1 MDTITLARELGRA
14 IQQEESYINLNNVQA
29 QADADAELQK
39 LIGEF
44 NTKRMGINEEASKKD
59 RDQQKLTTLNRE
71 MREVYS
77 KIMSNENMIAYNEAK
92 IEFEKVSNRVTAIV
106 QQSIDGVDP
115 EIADYTES
123 CSGSCS
129 TCGGCG

>member
-14 IQQEESYINLNNVQA
+14 IQQEESYINLKNVQA

-92 IEFEKVSNRVTAIV
+92 ESFDKISNRVTAII
-106 QQSIDGVDP
+106 QQCIDGVDP
-115 EIADYTES
+115 EVADYAES

>member
-14 IQQEESYINLNNVQA
+14 IQQEESYINLKNVQA

-59 RDQQKLTTLNRE
+59 RDQQKLTTLNRTRSQTALPLSFSSASTALTPRSRT
-71 MREVYS
+71 MPS
-77 KIMSNENMIAYNEAK
+77 PAAEA
-92 IEFEKVSNRVTAIV
+92 AA
-106 QQSIDGVDP
+106 P
-115 EIADYTES
+115 AAAAADKL
-123 CSGSCS
+123 
-129 TCGGCG
+129 

>member
-14 IQQEESYINLNNVQA
+14 IQQEESYINLKNVQA

-92 IEFEKVSNRVTAIV
+92 EAFDMISNRVTAII
-106 QQSIDGVDP
+106 QQCIDGVGP
-115 EIADYTES
+115 EVADYAES

>member
-14 IQQEESYINLNNVQA
+14 IQQEESYINLKNVQA
-29 QADADAELQK
+29 QADADADLQK

-44 NTKRMGINEEASKKD
+44 NEKRMAINEEASKKE
-59 RDQQKLTTLNRE
+59 RDQQKLSTLNRE

-92 IEFEKVSNRVTAIV
+92 EAFDKISNRV
-106 QQSIDGVDP
+106 
-115 EIADYTES
+115 ADK
-123 CSGSCS
+123 
-129 TCGGCG
+129 